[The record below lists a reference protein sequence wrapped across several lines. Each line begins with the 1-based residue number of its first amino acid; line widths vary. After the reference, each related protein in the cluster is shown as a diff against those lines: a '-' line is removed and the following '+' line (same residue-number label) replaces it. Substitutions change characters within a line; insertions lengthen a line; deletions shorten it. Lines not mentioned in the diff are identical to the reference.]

1 MNRSAGMSAHNRRNP
16 QMQPINNPSIVV
28 QYTSSPPRSI
38 LASVA
43 GLSFPSLS
51 PASAAAGKA
60 DSAAAYSA
68 TFICRLYLLT
78 AT

>member
-1 MNRSAGMSAHNRRNP
+1 
-16 QMQPINNPSIVV
+16 MQPINNPSIVV

-60 DSAAAYSA
+60 DSAAAAYAA
-68 TFICRLYLLT
+68 TFICRLYLLM